1 MTEVFHH
8 GARVLLKDRVYRPID
23 TTDSSTIG
31 LIYTA
36 PDADPQKFPLN
47 TPVLLLAD
55 RYQAA
60 DLGDAGTGKNA
71 IDGIYDHIG
80 VPIVAVRVAQALTV
94 EEQLANCIGDY
105 ALRTGVHAFYK
116 ARNTVFKT
124 PKILIAPNFTSQ
136 RVTGGITQIVVGSG
150 GSGYTEAGTR
160 IVINANGYGG
170 GAKAKPIIQSGVITG
185 VQIENC
191 GLGYR
196 DTGVGAA
203 TITIVGDGE
212 NATIADFEIGT
223 AANPVVAEMGGIAN
237 RLRSTIIAD
246 CPNGTAEQSIAYR
259 NDWATE
265 RIFCVDN
272 YPLVQRGVNIVAE
285 PPSARVAG
293 LLAMVDNDE
302 GFWVS
307 PSNHVIQGILG
318 TSKPIDDSG
327 VGGESDYLNE
337 NGVATIV
344 HRGAGHKLWGNRGAA
359 TDPLWR
365 MFAVGRTRD
374 VIFDSIERAID
385 EYAPGRPLN
394 LQFFEGVAESV
405 NEKLRYWTA
414 IGALIGG
421 RVWVDPALNP
431 PGQLVL
437 GKPKFSMDFE
447 PVGVAEDIQIIAS
460 REPEYYREL
469 VNQVVLALAA

>member
-8 GARVLLKDRVYRPID
+8 GARVLLKDRVYRPIE

-36 PDADPQKFPLN
+36 PDADPAQFPLN
-47 TPVLLLAD
+47 TPVLFLAD

-60 DLGDAGTGKNA
+60 DLGDAGTGKAA

-80 VPIVAVRVAQALTV
+80 VPIVGVRVAQALTV
-94 EEQLANCIGDY
+94 EQQLASCIGDY

-116 ARNTVFKT
+116 ARNSVFKV

-136 RVTGGITQIVVGSG
+136 RVTGGITQIVVGAG
-150 GSGYTEAGTR
+150 GANYTEANTAV
-160 IVINANGYGG
+160 VIDGNGYGG
-170 GAKAKPIIQSGVITG
+170 GARAKAIIQSGVITG
-185 VQIENC
+185 VQILNC
-191 GLGYR
+191 GLGYS
-196 DTGVGAA
+196 DQHLE
-203 TITIVGDGE
+203 ITIVGDGT
-212 NATIADFEIGT
+212 NATISDWEIGT
-223 AANPVVAEMGGIAN
+223 AANPVVAELGGIAN
-237 RLRSTIIAD
+237 RLRSTIVAD

-265 RIFCVDN
+265 RVFCVDN
-272 YPLVQRGVNIVAE
+272 YPLVQRGANITAE
-285 PPSARVAG
+285 PPSARIAG
-293 LLAMVDNDE
+293 LLAQVDNEE

-318 TSKPIDDSG
+318 TSRPIDDSG

-337 NGVATIV
+337 NDVATIV
-344 HRGAGHKLWGNRGAA
+344 HRGAGHKLWGNHGCASD
-359 TDPLWR
+359 TLWQ
-365 MFAVGRTRD
+365 MFAVGRCRD

-385 EYAPGRPLN
+385 ESAPGRPLN
-394 LQFFEGVAESV
+394 LAFFEGVAESV
-405 NEKLRYWTA
+405 NEKLRYWQS

-421 RVWVDPALNP
+421 KVWVDPALNP

-460 REPEYYREL
+460 REPEYYTEL

>member
-23 TTDSSTIG
+23 TTDTSTIG

-36 PDADPQKFPLN
+36 PDADPAKFPLD
-47 TPVLLLAD
+47 TPTLFLAD

-60 DLGDAGTGKNA
+60 DLGSTGTGRDA

-80 VPIVAVRVAQALTV
+80 VPIVGIRVAASLTI
-94 EEQLANCIGDY
+94 EQQLADIVGDY
-105 ALRTGVHAFYK
+105 ATRTGVHALYK
-116 ARNTVFKT
+116 ARNSVFKT
-124 PKILIAPNFTSQ
+124 PKILIAPGFTSQ
-136 RVTGGITQIVVGSG
+136 RVTGGITQIVIGVGG
-150 GSGYTEAGTR
+150 AGYTEANTR
-160 IVINANGYGG
+160 IVINGNGYGG
-170 GAKAKPIIQSGVITG
+170 GAKAIPIIQAGVITG
-185 VQIENC
+185 AQILNC
-191 GLGYR
+191 GLGYT
-196 DTGVGAA
+196 DPQLE
-203 TITIVGDGE
+203 ITIVGDGA
-212 NATIADFEIGT
+212 NATIAGHQLGT
-223 AANPVVAEMGGIAN
+223 AANPVVAELGGIGN

-246 CPNGTAEQSIAYR
+246 CPNGTAEQSVAYR
-259 NDWATE
+259 RDWATE

-272 YPLVQRGVNIVAE
+272 YPLVQRGENITAE
-285 PPSARVAG
+285 PPSARIAG
-293 LLAMVDNDE
+293 LLAQVDNEE

-337 NGVATIV
+337 NDVATIV
-344 HRGAGHKLWGNRGAA
+344 HRGPGHKLWGNHGASS
-359 TDPLWR
+359 DPLWR

-374 VIFDSIERAID
+374 TIFNSIEKAID
-385 EYAPGRPLN
+385 ETAPGKPLN
-394 LQFFEGVAESV
+394 LAFFEGVAESV
-405 NEKLRYWTA
+405 NEKLRYWQS

-421 RVWVDPALNP
+421 KVWVDPALNP

-460 REPEYYREL
+460 REPGYYREL
-469 VNQVVLALAA
+469 VDQVVLALAA

>member
-8 GARVLLKDRVYRPID
+8 GARVLLKDRVYRPIE

-31 LIYTA
+31 LVYTA
-36 PDADPQKFPLN
+36 PDADPVKHPLN
-47 TPVLLLAD
+47 VPVLLLAD

-60 DLGDAGTGKNA
+60 DLGSTGTGKDA

-80 VPIVAVRVAQALTV
+80 VPIVAVRVEKALTI
-94 EEQLANCIGDY
+94 EQQLANMIGDY
-105 ALRTGVHAFYK
+105 ATRTGVHAFYK
-116 ARNTVFKT
+116 ARNSVFKV
-124 PKILIAPNFTSQ
+124 PKILIAPGFTSQ
-136 RVTGGITQIVVGSG
+136 RVTGGITQIVVGVG
-150 GSGYTEAGTR
+150 GSGYTEAGTS
-160 IVINANGYGG
+160 IVINGNGSGG
-170 GAKAKPIIQSGVITG
+170 GAKAKPIIQAGVITG
-185 VQIENC
+185 VAILNC
-191 GLGYR
+191 GLGY
-196 DTGVGAA
+196 DDEDLE
-203 TITIVGDGE
+203 ITIVGDGE
-212 NATIADFEIGT
+212 NATIADWQIGT

-272 YPLVQRGVNIVAE
+272 YPLVQRGADIVAE
-285 PPSARVAG
+285 PPSSRVAG
-293 LLAMVDNDE
+293 LLAQVDNDE

-337 NGVATIV
+337 NDVATIV
-344 HRGAGHKLWGNRGAA
+344 HRGAGHKLWGNHGSSS
-359 TDPLWR
+359 DPLWR

-374 VIFDSIERAID
+374 VIFDSIEKAID
-385 EYAPGRPLN
+385 TYAPGRPLN
-394 LQFFEGVAESV
+394 LAFFEGVAESV
-405 NEKLRYWTA
+405 NEKLRYWTS

-421 RVWVDPALNP
+421 KVWVDPALNP

-447 PVGVAEDIQIIAS
+447 PVGVAEDIQILAS
-460 REPEYYREL
+460 REPEYYTEL

>member
-23 TTDSSTIG
+23 TTDTSTIG

-36 PDADPQKFPLN
+36 PDADPVKFPLN
-47 TPVLLLAD
+47 QPVLFLAD

-60 DLGDAGTGKNA
+60 DLGSAGTGRDA

-80 VPIVAVRVAQALTV
+80 VPIVGVRVAHAQTI
-94 EEQLANCIGDY
+94 ESQLSNVIGDY
-105 ALRTGVHAFYK
+105 ALRSGVHAFYK

-124 PKILIAPNFTSQ
+124 PKILIAPGFTSQ
-136 RVTGGITQIVVGSG
+136 RTIGGITQIVVGSG
-150 GSGYTEAGTR
+150 GSGYTEAKTR
-160 IVINANGYGG
+160 IVINGMGYGG
-170 GAKAKPIIQSGVITG
+170 GAKAKPIIQAGVITG
-185 VQIENC
+185 VQILNT
-191 GLGYR
+191 GLGY
-196 DTGVGAA
+196 DENVVEV
-203 TITIVGDGE
+203 TIEGDGI
-212 NATIADFEIGT
+212 NATIVNVHTGI
-223 AANPVVAEMGGIAN
+223 AANPVVAELGGIAN

-246 CPNGTAEQSIAYR
+246 CPNGTAEQSVAYR
-259 NDWATE
+259 RDWATE
-265 RIFCVDN
+265 RILCVDN
-272 YPLVQRGVNIVAE
+272 HPLVYKDGAVTSE
-285 PPSARVAG
+285 PASARVAG
-293 LLAMVDNDE
+293 LLAKVDNEE

-307 PSNHVIQGILG
+307 PSNHVIQGIVG

-337 NGVATIV
+337 NDVATIV
-344 HRGAGHKLWGNRGAA
+344 HRGAGFKLWGNHGSS

-374 VIFDSIERAID
+374 AIFDSIEKAVD
-385 EYAPGRPLN
+385 EFAPGKPLN
-394 LQFFEGVAESV
+394 LNFFEGVADSV
-405 NEKLRYWTA
+405 NEKLRYWQS

-421 RVWVDPALNP
+421 KVWVDPALNP

-469 VNQVVLALAA
+469 VDQVVLALAA